1 MEIML
6 NDIKT
11 TSIDTFQK
19 IFESNIES
27 SMKKSFSEIENKIK
41 EDITTNI
48 MKQIR
53 GDNTYNYSLI
63 PNIKIKN
70 TLDNPSY
77 SSSFDITNG
86 TSEKFK
92 QFMIMKDNEK
102 IVFSI
107 GQNNNLLLTNYG
119 KLWFFDNSNLAN
131 LDEHKFWV
139 PTEYINIFK
148 ILIDN
153 NYFMADHNANCG
165 NGRGRYTN
173 YGEYRYNYNIIN
185 KSLIQLKTSLFSN
198 KFVPSYIKEENDN
211 MKLELETIR
220 IEKEHFIVEKN
231 KQITLELEII
241 RKEKEEFIKVKTQYL
256 EEEYINMNLELEK
269 HRKEKA
275 KFNLDIIP
283 YIDLINDRQNL
294 EVDKLEQS
302 KHFETEKK
310 KLEADILVKSEQ
322 LEKYKIEQ
330 LKLFN
335 SEKQKFLD
343 KTKIQEQEYAQFKL
357 EKGKFQ
363 LLILKYK
370 KDKTDLQEEKKTLEK
385 DKATFIQEKE
395 DFIQEKIKA
404 YSINEEI

>member
-11 TSIDTFQK
+11 TSIDTFK
-19 IFESNIES
+19 TLFESNIES
-27 SMKKSFSEIENKIK
+27 SIKKSFFEIENKIK

-77 SSSFDITNG
+77 CELFNITNG
-86 TSEKFK
+86 TSEKFRK
-92 QFMIMKDNEK
+92 FMIMKDNEK
-102 IVFSI
+102 IVLSI
-107 GQNNNLLLTNYG
+107 GENNNLLLTNYG
-119 KLWFFDNSNLAN
+119 KLWFFNNSSHPE
-131 LDEHKFWV
+131 LDEHKFWI

-148 ILIDN
+148 ILTEIIKIYPDMN
-153 NYFMADHNANCG
+153 ADCG

-173 YGEYRYNYNIIN
+173 YSEYGKYYNFIN
-185 KSLIQLKTSLFSN
+185 KILIQLKTSLFSN

-211 MKLELETIR
+211 MKLELESIR
-220 IEKEHFIVEKN
+220 IEKEHFIIEKN

-256 EEEYINMNLELEK
+256 EEEYINMNLEVEK

-283 YIDLINDRQNL
+283 YIDLINDRQKL

-330 LKLFN
+330 LKLYN
-335 SEKQKFLD
+335 AEKQKFLD

-385 DKATFIQEKE
+385 DKAIFKQEKE